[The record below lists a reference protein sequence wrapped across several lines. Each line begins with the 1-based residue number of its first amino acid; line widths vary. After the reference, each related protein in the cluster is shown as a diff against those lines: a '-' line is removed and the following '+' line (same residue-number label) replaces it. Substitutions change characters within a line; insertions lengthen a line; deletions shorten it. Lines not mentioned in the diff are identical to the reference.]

1 MISACIANLG
11 RYNAGVLAAEFL
23 KLPTDEGTV
32 QALLSRIGVDGKRYE
47 EIVITDFETDVPGLL
62 PRLVDEYADIDE
74 LNYLA
79 SLLDGLDKSDL
90 QKYEAA
96 LSLGEYTG
104 SMKDLINLAQNLDCY
119 DFYPGVNNEE
129 DLGYYLI
136 DECDA
141 LTIPEN
147 IKGYFDYEA
156 YGRDAFLNSTSDF
169 AAGGYIE
176 NNGASFIEHYDGR
189 EVPEEY
195 RVFSY
200 PEEAA
205 RPSILET
212 IKQFQAAPPQDHG
225 GGRLAA
231 AHDER

>member
-1 MISACIANLG
+1 MISACVANLG
-11 RYNAGVLAAEFL
+11 KYNAGVLAAEYL
-23 KLPTDEGTV
+23 KLPTDEETV
-32 QALLSRIGVDGKRYE
+32 QALLSRIGVDGKRFE

-62 PRLVDEYADIDE
+62 PRLADEYADIDE

-79 SLLDGLDKSDL
+79 SLLEGLDKGDL
-90 QKYEAA
+90 QKYGATLA
-96 LSLGEYTG
+96 LGEYTG

-129 DLGYYLI
+129 ELGYYLI
-136 DECDA
+136 DECGA
-141 LTIPEN
+141 MTIPEN
-147 IKGYFDYEA
+147 IKDYFDYEA
-156 YGRDAFLNSTSDF
+156 YGRDAFLNGTSDF
-169 AAGGYIE
+169 AQGGFIE
-176 NNGASFIEHYDGR
+176 SNGGSFMEHYDGR

-200 PEEAA
+200 PKEAA

-212 IKQFQAAPPQDHG
+212 IKQFQEAPPQERG